1 MNQQKRWTESYIQPE
16 VTISSPQFVLYVRNI
31 IKLILMKHILDWK
44 VNSRV
49 VDALMY
55 KEFDNDVGLVQ
66 QYFSYIV
73 AVSFISGG
81 NQSA

>member
-1 MNQQKRWTESYIQPE
+1 
-16 VTISSPQFVLYVRNI
+16 
-31 IKLILMKHILDWK
+31 MKHILDWK

-66 QYFSYIV
+66 LYFSYIV